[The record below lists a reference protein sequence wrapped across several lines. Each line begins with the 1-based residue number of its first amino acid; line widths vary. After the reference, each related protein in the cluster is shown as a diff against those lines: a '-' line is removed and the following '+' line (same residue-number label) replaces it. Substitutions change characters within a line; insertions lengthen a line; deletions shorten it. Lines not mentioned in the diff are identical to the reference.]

1 MDVSDIMEFRVFIEV
16 FSKEIYAF
24 RYDPMLSNF
33 LAEMA
38 AKNGSVYR
46 HFVKCLLRLKIPIE

>member
-1 MDVSDIMEFRVFIEV
+1 MEFRVFIEV

-33 LAEMA
+33 LAEMRQKMA
-38 AKNGSVYR
+38 SVYR
-46 HFVKCLLRLKIPIE
+46 HFVKCLLRLKIRIE

>member
-33 LAEMA
+33 LAEMRQ
-38 AKNGSVYR
+38 KMEVFTGILSSV
-46 HFVKCLLRLKIPIE
+46 C